1 MRHATGPQMPL
12 PTLAPPSLE
21 ASPAGEERAAL
32 RAKARTDPLQRI
44 LALVE
49 EDFAAVN
56 RLITGQLKS
65 RVELV
70 EEIGRYI
77 VEAGGKRLRPA
88 LVLFA
93 ARCCNYRG
101 DRHVVLAAIIE
112 YLHTA
117 TLLHDDVVDGS
128 KLRRGRVTANHLW
141 GNAPSVLV
149 GDFLY
154 SRSFQLMIELGN
166 QEVLA
171 ILADATNLI
180 AQGEV
185 MQFADIGN
193 LNIDESRYM
202 EVIRCKTALLFQAAA
217 HTGAVLAEGDAEQAQ
232 ALKTFGL
239 EFGLAYQLVD
249 DWLDYAGSS
258 AAMGKNVGDDLAE
271 GKLTLPLIFTL
282 ANGAPNHAD
291 VVRESLITRSTAK
304 LDKVRKAVH
313 ACGAMDY
320 TRNAALRHSRQA
332 LASLQALPANAHRN
346 ALHRLTEFAQARMA

>member
-1 MRHATGPQMPL
+1 MPMSA
-12 PTLAPPSLE
+12 LASTSSEAIPSRGQPPLGD
-21 ASPAGEERAAL
+21 APA
-32 RAKARTDPLQRI
+32 DPLKRI
-44 LALVE
+44 LGLID

-56 RLITGQLKS
+56 ALISGQLKS

-88 LVLFA
+88 LVLLA
-93 ARCCNYRG
+93 ARCCNYQG
-101 DRHVVLAAIIE
+101 SRHVTLAAIIE

-128 KLRRGRVTANHLW
+128 NLRRGRVTANHLW

-185 MQFADIGN
+185 MQFSDIGN
-193 LNIDESRYM
+193 LNIDENRYM
-202 EVIRCKTALLFQAAA
+202 AVIRCKTALLFQAAT
-217 HTGAVLAEGDAEQAQ
+217 HTGAVLAEGGADQVE
-232 ALKTFGL
+232 ALQTFGL

-249 DWLDYAGSS
+249 DWLDYAGNST
-258 AAMGKNVGDDLAE
+258 AMGKNAGDDLAE

-282 ANGAPNHAD
+282 ANGAPSQAEL
-291 VVRESLITRSTAK
+291 VRESLITRSAVK
-304 LDKVRKAVH
+304 LDEVLQAVH
-313 ACGAMDY
+313 DSGAMDY

-332 LASLQALPANAHRN
+332 LACLPALPANAYRG
-346 ALHRLTEFAQARMA
+346 ALHRLTEFALARMA

>member
-1 MRHATGPQMPL
+1 MRHAAGQQMPL
-12 PTLAPPSLE
+12 PTSPPSSLE
-21 ASPAGEERAAL
+21 APAAEEERAAPSV
-32 RAKARTDPLQRI
+32 RTKTDPLKSI
-44 LALVE
+44 LALIE
-49 EDFAAVN
+49 DDFAAVN
-56 RLITGQLKS
+56 NLIAGQLKS

-77 VEAGGKRLRPA
+77 IGAGGKRLRPA

-128 KLRRGRVTANHLW
+128 KLRRSRVTANHLW

-166 QEVLA
+166 PEVLA

-185 MQFADIGN
+185 MQFSDIGN
-193 LNIDESRYM
+193 LNINESRYL

-217 HTGAVLAEGDAEQAQ
+217 HTGAVLAGGGADQVQ
-232 ALKTFGL
+232 ALQTFGL

-249 DWLDYAGSS
+249 DWLDYAGNS

-282 ANGAPNHAD
+282 ANGAPAQAD
-291 VVRESLITRSTAK
+291 LVRESLITRSTAK

-313 ACGAMDY
+313 ASGAMDY

-332 LASLQALPANAHRN
+332 LACLQTLPANAYRD